1 MNTPISLTEFILEEE
16 RKFPKAHGDFTLL
29 MTQLEYAGKVIA
41 GHVRK
46 AGLVDILGKTGSTN
60 SSKEEVIKLDAFANN
75 TLIETLTS
83 SQQVHAI
90 ASEELEDI
98 HSVEKHDGEYIVFL
112 DPLDG
117 SSNADVD
124 VTIGT
129 IFSIYHKGKSL
140 LQKGE
145 EQVASGYILY
155 GSSVMFV
162 YTAGNGVHGFTFEPT
177 VGSFLLSHPDIRIP
191 SRGDI
196 YSVNEAN
203 TEGFDAATQSYLSS
217 LKSGTAEQKSRYVGS
232 MVADVHRTL
241 LKGGIF
247 LYPRDAKY
255 PEGKL
260 RLLFEVNPLSF
271 LIQHA
276 GGKAVCHSGNPLMI
290 TPTSLHQ
297 RSDIVLGSPE
307 NVDDYLSFTH
317 PK

>member
-1 MNTPISLTEFILEEE
+1 MNTQVSLTEFILEEE
-16 RKFPKAHGDFTLL
+16 RKYPKAHGDFTLL

-41 GHVRK
+41 GHIRK
-46 AGLVDILGKTGSTN
+46 AGLVDILGMTGNTN
-60 SSKEEVIKLDAFANN
+60 SSKEEVIKLDQFANT
-75 TLIETLTS
+75 TLVETLTS

-98 HSVEKHDGEYIVFL
+98 HSVEKHDGEYVVFL

-129 IFSIYHKGKSL
+129 IFSIYHKNKSL
-140 LQKGE
+140 LQPGIH
-145 EQVASGYILY
+145 QIASGYILY

-162 YTAGNGVHGFTFEPT
+162 YTAGSGVHGFTFEPT
-177 VGSFLLSHPDIRIP
+177 VGSFLLSHPDIKIP
-191 SRGDI
+191 KRGDI

-203 TEGFDAATQSYLSS
+203 TEGFDEGTKAYLAS
-217 LKSGTAEQKSRYVGS
+217 LKMTENPQKSRYIGS

-247 LYPRDAKY
+247 LYPRDTKY
-255 PEGKL
+255 PTGKL

-271 LIQHA
+271 LMQHA
-276 GGKAVCHSGNPLMI
+276 GGKAVCHSGDPLTI
-290 TPTSLHQ
+290 IPTSLHE
-297 RSDIVLGSPE
+297 RSDIILGSPE
-307 NVDDYLSFTH
+307 NVDEYLHFT
-317 PK
+317 KK

>member
-1 MNTPISLTEFILEEE
+1 MTSPISLTEFILEEE

-41 GHVRK
+41 GHIRK
-46 AGLVDILGKTGSTN
+46 AGLIDILGTTGDTN

-75 TLIETLTS
+75 TLVDTLTS

-98 HSVEKHDGEYIVFL
+98 HIVEKYEGEYVVFL

-117 SSNADVD
+117 SSNADVS

-129 IFSIYHKGKSL
+129 IFSIYHKASSL
-140 LQKGE
+140 LQQGTK
-145 EQVASGYILY
+145 QVASGYILY

-162 YTAGNGVHGFTFEPT
+162 YTSGNGVHGFTFEPT
-177 VGSFLLSHPDIRIP
+177 VGSFLLSHPNMQIP
-191 SRGDI
+191 EHGDI

-203 TEGFDAATQSYLSS
+203 TAGFDEATKAYLSS
-217 LKSGTAEQKSRYVGS
+217 LKTAGSHRKSRYIGS

-247 LYPRDAKY
+247 LYPRDTQY
-255 PEGKL
+255 PDGKL

-271 LIQHA
+271 LIQQA
-276 GGKAVCHSGNPLMI
+276 GGKAICHKGDPQAI
-290 TPTSLHQ
+290 IPKSLHQ
-297 RSDIVLGSPE
+297 RSDIVLGSPK
-307 NVDDYLSFTH
+307 NVEEYLSFTYA
-317 PK
+317 K